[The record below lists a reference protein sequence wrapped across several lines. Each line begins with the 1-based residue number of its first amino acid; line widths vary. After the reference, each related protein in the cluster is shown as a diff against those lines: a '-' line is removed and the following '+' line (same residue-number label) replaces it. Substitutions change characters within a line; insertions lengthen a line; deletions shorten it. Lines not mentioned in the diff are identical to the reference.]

1 MSEKHRIAVVDD
13 TAPQRLIL
21 SRLLANEHEVVEFAN
36 GEAFL
41 AADPTVDVILLD
53 IEMPGL
59 SGYETCRRLRALEN
73 HHETPVI
80 FVSAHDT
87 APERVA
93 AYEAGGDDFV
103 TKPIV
108 ASELHHKV
116 TTLLSQKIALEEL
129 HSRSA
134 SVQQMA
140 FSLMSNMGELGA
152 IIEFMRQSV
161 LCTGYDQI
169 ADQVVNAMKSWGLR
183 GLVQVRSN
191 DGAIDRSTDEVVS
204 PLQQS
209 VIATMRNMGRIFE
222 LKSRAVVNYDRIS
235 ILVQNLPTDNPDQ
248 VGRLRDHLALL
259 GELADNSLNNFTTK
273 TELSDLGAA
282 ITQLQET
289 MQQTAVRDIENRQK
303 IQKQALDILDSVER
317 TFVGMGVTSVQRDY
331 VTNLIGDGM
340 DELNHAFEEANA
352 IQHDF
357 AEALLQLQ
365 KLSDTH
371 ASDGKAK

>member
-21 SRLLANEHEVVEFAN
+21 SRLLAKEHEVVEFMS
-36 GEAFL
+36 GEEFL
-41 AADPTVDVILLD
+41 AANPDVDVILLD

-59 SGYETCRRLRALEN
+59 SGYDTCRQLRMLEN
-73 HHETPVI
+73 HTDTPVI
-80 FVSAHDT
+80 FVSGHDT

-116 TTLLSQKIALEEL
+116 NTLLTQKTALEDL
-129 HSRSA
+129 HSRSV

-152 IIEFMRQSV
+152 IIEFMRRSV
-161 LCTGYDQI
+161 LCTSYEQI
-169 ADQVVNAMKSWGLR
+169 ADQVIDAMKAWGLR
-183 GLVQVRSN
+183 GVVQVRNN
-191 DGAIDRSTDEVVS
+191 DGAIDKSTDDVVS

-248 VGRLRDHLALL
+248 VGRMRDHLALL
-259 GELADNSLNNFTTK
+259 GELADNSLTNFTTK
-273 TELSDLGAA
+273 TELSDLGSA
-282 ITQLQET
+282 ITQLQDT

-303 IQKQALDILDSVER
+303 VQKQALDILDSVER
-317 TFVGMGVTSVQRDY
+317 TFIGMGVTSVQREY
-331 VTNLIGDGM
+331 LTNLVGDGM
-340 DELNHAFEEANA
+340 DELNHAFEEASA

-357 AEALLQLQ
+357 AEALIQLQ
-365 KLSDTH
+365 KLSDAH
-371 ASDGKAK
+371 SSDGKAK